1 MACALKVHGIL
12 KDGFLEPAYGDALE
26 IEFNLNSAV
35 EFRQRTDISTRRDR
49 GTEDCVDM
57 MVNLLSVSLCLCV

>member
-12 KDGFLEPAYGDALE
+12 KDGFLEPTYGDALE

-35 EFRQRTDISTRRDR
+35 EFRQRTDI
-49 GTEDCVDM
+49 
-57 MVNLLSVSLCLCV
+57 

>member
-1 MACALKVHGIL
+1 MKLQDNPKAYAIMACAFKVHGIL

-35 EFRQRTDISTRRDR
+35 EFRQRTDI
-49 GTEDCVDM
+49 
-57 MVNLLSVSLCLCV
+57 